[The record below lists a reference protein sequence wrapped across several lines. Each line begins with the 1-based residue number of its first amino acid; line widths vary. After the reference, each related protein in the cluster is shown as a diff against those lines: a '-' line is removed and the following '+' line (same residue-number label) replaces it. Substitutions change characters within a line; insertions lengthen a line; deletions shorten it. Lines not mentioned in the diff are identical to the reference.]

1 MSRAL
6 LLVLFA
12 AVAATATAATAGVS
26 TPRAGVCAAT
36 PVDGNFVHAGVIRGA
51 IDPETD
57 VVDGRFRLH
66 VGEYRDLAR
75 GIFQKI
81 LWSVP
86 ADRRV
91 GGRLVVRGRTVV
103 GPKRTFVQRFN
114 RAYAVP
120 DDATQAF
127 YPSTIIP
134 PSVGCWRLTLTTGR
148 LRNALTVRV
157 DG

>member
-36 PVDGNFVHAGVIRGA
+36 PVDGNFVHAGVIRGG

-81 LWSVP
+81 LWSAP

-120 DDATQAF
+120 DDAKQAF

-134 PSVGCWRLTLTTGR
+134 PSAGCWRLTLTTGR